1 MSTFRILGL
10 MSGTSMDGLDI
21 ADVVFSKTPK
31 NAWKFDLVN
40 FKTFEYTESLRSRLS
55 KSLELT
61 TLEVVHLNNQ
71 MGSFFA
77 QNVNRFIEE
86 FKIPKNEI
94 DAISSHGH
102 TVFHQ
107 PEKNLTFQIANGA
120 VIASETGINTIS
132 DFRIMDVSKG
142 GNGAPLV
149 PLGDFQLFGDLA
161 DSFLN
166 LGGFSNISYRNKN
179 KIMALDICP
188 VNVVLN
194 HLANLNG
201 KIFDKNGELGRKHSI
216 DQNIFVQLNQIP
228 FYSKTGPKSLGIEWV
243 NQEVFPILKNKVEN
257 ITTFY
262 EHIAFQIAQVLKERK
277 LRSVF
282 LSGGGAKNSFLV
294 ERIKFHYPGQVII
307 PRHEIVDYKEAII
320 FAFLGLLRLTKKIN
334 TLCSV
339 TGAKSDSISGVIH
352 IANA

>member
-21 ADVVFSKTPK
+21 ADVVFSKTSK
-31 NAWKFDLVN
+31 ESWKFELVN
-40 FKTFEYTESLRSRLS
+40 YKTFEYTDSLRSRLS

-61 TLEVVHLNNQ
+61 AIELAHLNNQ
-71 MGSFFA
+71 MGSVFG
-77 QNVNRFIEE
+77 QYVNRFIEE
-86 FKIPKNEI
+86 FKIPINEI

-102 TVFHQ
+102 TIFHQ
-107 PEKNLTFQIANGA
+107 PENNLTFQIANGA
-120 VIASETGINTIS
+120 VIASETGIHTIS
-132 DFRIMDVSKG
+132 DFRSIDVSKG

-166 LGGFSNISYRNKN
+166 LGGFSNISYRNKK
-179 KIMALDICP
+179 KILALDICP

-194 HLANLNG
+194 HLATLSG
-201 KIFDKNGELGRKHSI
+201 KNFDKNGDLGRKYDI
-216 DQNIFVQLNQIP
+216 NQNIFDQLNQIP

-243 NQEVFPILKNKVEN
+243 NQEVFPILNNKVEY
-257 ITTFY
+257 ISTFY

-277 LRSVF
+277 IRSVF
-282 LSGGGAKNSFLV
+282 ISGGGAKNSFLV
-294 ERIKFHYPGQVII
+294 ERIKLHYPGQVII
-307 PRHEIVDYKEAII
+307 PRYEIVDYKEAII
-320 FAFLGLLRLTKKIN
+320 FAFLGLLRLKNKIN

-339 TGAKSDSISGVIH
+339 TGANSDSISGVIH
-352 IANA
+352 IPNA

>member
-21 ADVVFSKTPK
+21 ADVVFTETPK

-40 FKTFEYTESLRSRLS
+40 FKTFEYTESLRSLLS
-55 KSLELT
+55 KSLEIT
-61 TLEVVHLNNQ
+61 ALEFVYLNNQ

-86 FKIPKNEI
+86 FKIPRNEI

-102 TVFHQ
+102 TIFHQ
-107 PEKNLTFQIANGA
+107 PDKNLTFQIANGA
-120 VIASETGINTIS
+120 VIASKTGINTIS

-149 PLGDFQLFGDLA
+149 PLGDFRLFGDLA

-166 LGGFSNISYRNKN
+166 LGGFSNISYRTKN
-179 KIMALDICP
+179 KILALDICP

-194 HLANLNG
+194 HLANLSG
-201 KIFDKNGELGRKHSI
+201 KIFDKNGELGRKYSI

-243 NQEVFPILKNKVEN
+243 NQEVFPILNNKVEY
-257 ITTFY
+257 ISTFY

-277 LRSVF
+277 IRSVF

-320 FAFLGLLRLTKKIN
+320 FAFLGLLRLNNKIN

-339 TGAKSDSISGVIH
+339 TGAKSDSVSGVIH